1 MSRSACARLCL
12 PLADKVHVAM
22 DWTNI
27 NTLSEQIGEVLDHHR
42 ALAFA
47 IMAFGG
53 VLSSLS
59 PSSVPRMVAIVN
71 YAGKEA
77 KTFWGA
83 VGLSLAFV
91 LGICTVYAAVGALA
105 GSFGAL
111 LTMTGFLY
119 YFTAA
124 LCLFMGLSMIR
135 LIEFRW
141 KIPGLTVIG
150 HGVIGAFLLGF
161 GFAFLI
167 APDATPFMIGALAVT
182 TFQGKLL
189 LGSMLMLAFG
199 VGHGLPVLFVGSLAP
214 WYMHHAA
221 VKKWHL
227 AAEMAAGY
235 ILVFLAVFFTVIA

>member
-1 MSRSACARLCL
+1 
-12 PLADKVHVAM
+12 M
-22 DWTNI
+22 DWGNI
-27 NTLSEQIGEVLDHHR
+27 WELTENMRDVVYHHIWI
-42 ALAFA
+42 ALA
-47 IMAFGG
+47 IMVFGG
-53 VLSSLS
+53 VVSSLS

-77 KTFWGA
+77 KSFWGG
-83 VGLSLAFV
+83 VTLSLAFV
-91 LGICTVYAAVGALA
+91 AGICSIYSLLGAVA

-124 LCLFMGLSMIR
+124 LCLLMGLSMIR
-135 LIEFRW
+135 LVDVRW
-141 KIPGLTVIG
+141 ELPWISVAG
-150 HGVIGAFLLGF
+150 HGVIGAFLLGV

-182 TFQGKLL
+182 TFQGKLA
-189 LGSMLMLAFG
+189 LGSLLMFAFG
-199 VGHGLPVLFVGSLAP
+199 IGHGAPVLFVGSLAP
-214 WYMHHAA
+214 WYMHHPA

-235 ILVFLAVFFTVIA
+235 VLVFLALFFAVIA

>member
-1 MSRSACARLCL
+1 
-12 PLADKVHVAM
+12 M

-27 NTLSEQIGEVLDHHR
+27 NVLSEQIGDVIDTHR

-47 IMAFGG
+47 IMAVGG
-53 VLSSLS
+53 ILSSLS

-77 KTFWGA
+77 RSFWGGVA
-83 VGLSLAFV
+83 LSLAFV
-91 LGICTVYAAVGALA
+91 AGICTVYGAVGALA

-119 YFTAA
+119 YFTAG
-124 LCLFMGLSMIR
+124 LCLLMGLTMIR
-135 LIEFRW
+135 LIEIRW
-141 KIPGLTVIG
+141 KVPGLNVVG
-150 HGVIGAFLLGF
+150 HGLMGAYLLGF

-189 LGSMLMLAFG
+189 LGSTLMLAFG
-199 VGHGLPVLFVGSLAP
+199 LGHGAPVLFVGSLAP

-235 ILVFLAVFFTVIA
+235 ILVFLALFFAVIA

>member
-1 MSRSACARLCL
+1 
-12 PLADKVHVAM
+12 M
-22 DWTNI
+22 DWGNI
-27 NTLSEQIGEVLDHHR
+27 WELTENMTDVVYHHLPI
-42 ALAFA
+42 ALL
-47 IMAFGG
+47 IMLFGG

-59 PSSVPRMVAIVN
+59 PSSVPRMVAIVS

-77 KTFWGA
+77 KSFWGA
-83 VGLSLAFV
+83 VLLSAAFV
-91 LGICTVYAAVGALA
+91 AGICGVYTMLGAVA

-124 LCLFMGLSMIR
+124 LCLLMGLSMIR
-135 LIEFRW
+135 LVEIRW
-141 KIPGLTVIG
+141 KAPMLSHAG
-150 HGVIGAFLLGF
+150 HGVIGAFLLGV

-182 TFQGKLL
+182 TFHGKLALGAL
-189 LGSMLMLAFG
+189 LMFAFG
-199 VGHGLPVLFVGSLAP
+199 IGHGVPVLFVGSLAP
-214 WYMHHAA
+214 WYMRHPA

-235 ILVFLAVFFTVIA
+235 ILVFLAVFFAVIA

>member
-1 MSRSACARLCL
+1 
-12 PLADKVHVAM
+12 M

-27 NTLSEQIGEVLDHHR
+27 YTLSEQVGEVIDHHR

-47 IMAFGG
+47 IMAVGG
-53 VLSSLS
+53 MLSSLS

-77 KTFWGA
+77 RSFWGA
-83 VGLSLAFV
+83 VALSLAFV
-91 LGICTVYAAVGALA
+91 AGICTVYGAVGALA

-119 YFTAA
+119 YFTAG
-124 LCLFMGLSMIR
+124 LCLLMGLAMIR
-135 LIEFRW
+135 LVEFRW
-141 KIPGLTVIG
+141 KIPGLDVVG
-150 HGVIGAFLLGF
+150 HGTIGAYLLGF

-182 TFQGKLL
+182 TFQGKLM

-199 VGHGLPVLFVGSLAP
+199 VGHGVPVLFVGSLAP
-214 WYMHHAA
+214 WYMHHPA

-235 ILVFLAVFFTVIA
+235 ILVFLALFFTVIA

>member
-1 MSRSACARLCL
+1 
-12 PLADKVHVAM
+12 M
-22 DWTNI
+22 DWSNI
-27 NTLSEQIGEVLDHHR
+27 NELSEQIGEVLQNHLPL
-42 ALAFA
+42 ALA

-53 VLSSLS
+53 VISSLS
-59 PSSVPRMVAIVN
+59 PSSVPRMVAIIN

-77 KTFWGA
+77 KSFWGGVA
-83 VGLSLAFV
+83 LSLAFV
-91 LGICTVYAAVGALA
+91 AGICTVYGAVGALA

-119 YFTAA
+119 YFTAG

-135 LIEFRW
+135 LVEFRW
-141 KIPGLTVIG
+141 KVPGLTVIG
-150 HGVIGAFLLGF
+150 HGLIGAYLLGF

-182 TFQGKLL
+182 TFQGKLV
-189 LGSMLMLAFG
+189 LGSILMLAFG
-199 VGHGLPVLFVGSLAP
+199 VGHGVPVLFVGSLAP

-235 ILVFLAVFFTVIA
+235 VLVFLALFFTVIA